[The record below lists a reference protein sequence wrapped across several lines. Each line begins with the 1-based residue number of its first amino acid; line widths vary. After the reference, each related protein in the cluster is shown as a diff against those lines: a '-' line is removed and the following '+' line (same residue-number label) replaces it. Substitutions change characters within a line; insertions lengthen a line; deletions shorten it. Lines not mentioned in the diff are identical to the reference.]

1 MKFLIK
7 KLLLIMAVLA
17 IPLMGVAQNVDK
29 GFEYFDTRQYEKAAI
44 EFENCIPDFKKKYGE
59 KDTANFSI
67 LLLYTALSFD
77 KAMNAKKAESY
88 YIQCNKVYK
97 NAKAIHSLKYATSC
111 TYMALF
117 YQSLGYYQKALPLCI
132 EAKKIREKALGID
145 HPDFAQS
152 CNNLALSYQLMG
164 DYQKALSLYLE
175 AKQIT
180 EKVLGKE
187 HYLYATSCNNLA
199 ELYRDLGDYLKALP
213 LFIEAKQIR
222 EKVLGLDH
230 PLYATSCNGLAGL
243 YKSMGDYQKAL
254 PLYIEARQIT
264 EKASGRENPDYA
276 TSCNNLALLYKLS
289 GDYQKALPLY
299 VESKQITEKVFG
311 KEHPDYV
318 VSCNNLAL
326 LYQLMG
332 NYQKALPLY
341 IESKQIAENFLGK
354 EHLDYAQSCNNLA
367 LLYQLMGN
375 YQKALPLYLEAKQIH
390 EKNLGKEHPDYAMS
404 CNNLAELYHD
414 LGDYQKAMPLYKEAK
429 KIREKVLG
437 KEHPD
442 YAASCSSLA
451 YLYQSIGDYS
461 KALPLCIE
469 ARQTYKKALGKEH
482 PDYALSCNNLAALYQ
497 SMGDYQKA
505 DTLIVEANLNLNN
518 QIRQNFSFLSDKEK
532 ELFIKTI
539 SYNFDIYHS
548 FALHYKNQKPDF
560 TSLNYDNELAHKGM
574 ILQSSKAVQEAV
586 IGSNKPELITIY
598 DKITSTRSMLS
609 RLYTLPINQRFVNTD
624 SLENEANN
632 LEKQMIKGVQE
643 LPGYENFSGFNVK
656 KTWTD
661 IQKSLKENE
670 EAIEF
675 SSFNYRN
682 NKSWT
687 DSILYCALIV
697 RQGYN
702 HPVMIPLFEE
712 KQLSGLINKYKEVN
726 KIDFNWVTGL
736 YIDKQLYDLI
746 WQPIDSL
753 LHGIN
758 TIYYSPSGLL
768 NKIAISAIPVNEKER
783 LSDRY
788 RFSVLGS
795 TGELTGARNK
805 ITNFKSAA
813 IFGGLK
819 YDADSLDIK
828 QAVERADDE
837 TSLITMRGKN
847 NERWEYMESSREET
861 NTINN
866 LLKVN
871 NISVKSYTYGIATEE
886 SFKNLSNYSPELIHI
901 STHGFYNPL
910 PEKDQRRKSEQ
921 LNNFTSRDVYN
932 LSENPLM
939 RTGLIFAGANY
950 VWTGN
955 SPVPDRDDGILTAY
969 EISNLNLF
977 NTKLV
982 VTSACET
989 ALGDVQGS
997 EGVIGLQRGFKM
1009 AGVDNLII
1017 TLWEVSAEF
1026 TKEFMISFY
1035 TKLLTGQSIHDA
1047 FYTTQAEMKVKSKN
1061 MNPYYWA
1068 AFVLLE

>member
-1 MKFLIK
+1 
-7 KLLLIMAVLA
+7 MAVLA

-332 NYQKALPLY
+332 NYQKAL
-341 IESKQIAENFLGK
+341 
-354 EHLDYAQSCNNLA
+354 
-367 LLYQLMGN
+367 
-375 YQKALPLYLEAKQIH
+375 
-390 EKNLGKEHPDYAMS
+390 
-404 CNNLAELYHD
+404 
-414 LGDYQKAMPLYKEAK
+414 PLYKEAK